1 MKRKS
6 LLLLLTV
13 VFALFTLTI
22 LSSCSIFG
30 PSETVVPPTIDSV
43 EMLKDEPNYTE
54 SREYLYNKDTENPM
68 AIFAGKSFLVSIK
81 YNNPK
86 KYAISYVT
94 VNNEKVM
101 PSQFAAGSS
110 KTNTIIKITVPAN
123 ATKGDEMT
131 FNIKN
136 IFYNT
141 GSETK
146 KMKFGEDLDM
156 NFTVKVSPSYYLT
169 LNYQNADRR
178 ASSAQP
184 KDEESNP
191 SSIDY
196 GSEMN
201 VGGILD
207 ADYTNDTVGLP
218 TKAGGWIFEGW
229 YTEPNGKGQLVKSTD
244 TYYFWSDVT
253 LYAHYTRLF
262 EYEIVSLDKPITN
275 VVNDKTITYNSGA
288 IITKDNSRGKYPIMN
303 IDDTIVDEKI
313 VTNETTGKETVTSAE
328 YPVVKIANK
337 AFKDVNNIKELTIG
351 KFVKEIGAYA
361 FDNCNALEKAA
372 FNKGSSLKVIG
383 DYAFQGTK
391 KMGIT
396 SSFTL
401 PDAVTYLGNFAFR
414 YSGWKITTNNGINE
428 SVLHVKPT
436 YKFIGAACFFQT
448 GFSQVVFDAGC
459 KFDTQ
464 IGSDEAKEIEKNA
477 GWNEAKTELNR
488 IGANLFGNC
497 ANLIEVKFLSDDGE
511 NNALNIVPDACFDA
525 GNYTVNCIETLTL
538 AEGIEYIGNNAF
550 NYQAK
555 ITRLEIPATVTEIGK
570 SAFYNCSNATSLTFK
585 EGSMLRILHSR
596 CFGNMKAID
605 RVVIVST
612 DFEKYGNG
620 PFEGCSRLKSIEFPN
635 LNVVDKI
642 PKGFSRA
649 ENKDEV
655 LPQHKFSDLLYGTF
669 ESGSNDSGDG
679 TISTYSLPTRIFC
692 KDTVMESFKQT
703 ILDSK
708 ATYTFNSNGETTATI
723 APASTFRNV
732 VFVHNIGLIK
742 TYVNPGATQ
751 GEESEVSIAL
761 QPIYNI
767 NDKGKDERNKTPIAY
782 SIVYW
787 SVRSKNIVLPDKID
801 GLTKPA
807 PITELAMYALPT
819 SVTTL
824 TVPANITRFEH
835 DALNGC
841 VNLEEVKFLDKNT
854 FEYIGDYAFFGTKIT
869 SFEGGTSLRVIGQ
882 NAFMRC
888 RSLKWIDLSET
899 AIVNETTP
907 SGNNNRKGYLTQFK
921 YEYEVEKGTETDYR
935 NALGDGAFQGC
946 TSLEWAYLPKKLQQ
960 LGTATF
966 TACKQLRTLI
976 IESVIKSTANTQ
988 LDNEA
993 FYYRSLP
1000 TAIFEKETANLMTIY
1015 VPSSQESAHK
1025 IIFKTP
1031 KYALIAAGNVPSHP

>member
-13 VFALFTLTI
+13 VVALFALTI
-22 LSSCSIFG
+22 LSSCDLFG

-54 SREYLYNKDTENPM
+54 SQEYLYNKDTENTM

-94 VNNEKVM
+94 VNNEKIM
-101 PSQFAAGSS
+101 PSQFATGST
-110 KTNTIIKITVPAN
+110 KTNTIIKITVPEN
-123 ATKGDEMT
+123 ATKGEELT
-131 FNIKN
+131 YNIKN

-141 GSETK
+141 GSEIK
-146 KMKFGEDLDM
+146 KIKFSEELDM
-156 NFTVKVSPSYYLT
+156 DFAVKVSPSYNLT
-169 LNYQNADRR
+169 LNYQNADYR
-178 ASSAQP
+178 STSAQP
-184 KDEESNP
+184 KDVIGNP
-191 SSIDY
+191 SSVDY
-196 GSEMN
+196 GADMKVN
-201 VGGILD
+201 GVVD
-207 ADYTNDTVGLP
+207 ADYTNSTVGIP

-244 TYYFWSDVT
+244 TYYFWSDIT
-253 LYAHYTRLF
+253 LYAYYTRLF
-262 EYEIVSLDKPITN
+262 EYEVVTLDKPITN
-275 VVNDKTITYNSGA
+275 VVNNRTYTYNSGV
-288 IITKDNSRGKYPIMN
+288 IITKDNSRGKYPIME

-313 VTNETTGKETVTSAE
+313 ITNATTGKEILTYSE
-328 YPVVKIANK
+328 YPVIKIANK
-337 AFKDVNNIKELTIG
+337 AFQNVNNIKKLTIG
-351 KFVKEIGAYA
+351 KFVEEIGAYA
-361 FDNCNALEKAA
+361 FDNCNGLEEAT
-372 FNKGSSLKVIG
+372 FNKGSCLGVIG

-396 SSFTL
+396 KSFTL
-401 PDAVTYLGNFAFR
+401 PDAVSYLGNFAFR
-414 YSGWKITTNNGINE
+414 YSGWKTTTNSGINE
-428 SVLHVKPT
+428 SVLHIKPT
-436 YKFIGAACFFQT
+436 YKFIGAACFFET

-477 GWNEAKTELNR
+477 GWSEAKTELNR

-497 ANLIEVKFLSDDGE
+497 ANLTEVKFMSDEGE

-538 AEGIEYIGNNAF
+538 AEGIDYIGNKAF
-550 NYQAK
+550 NYQSK
-555 ITRLEIPATVTEIGK
+555 ITRLEIPSTVTEIGR
-570 SAFYNCSNATSLTFK
+570 SAFYNCSNVSSLTFK
-585 EGSMLRILHSR
+585 EGSMLKILHEK

-605 RVVIVST
+605 RVVIVSD

-635 LNVVDKI
+635 LNVVEKI
-642 PKGFSRA
+642 PKGFSRE
-649 ENKDEV
+649 ENSSEV
-655 LPQHKFSDLLYGTF
+655 TAQHKYSDLLFGTF
-669 ESGSNDSGDG
+669 ESGSSDSSDG
-679 TISTYSLPTRIFC
+679 TASTYSLPTRIFC
-692 KDTVMESFKQT
+692 KDTVMESFKQS

-708 ATYTFNSNGETTATI
+708 ATYTFNKAGETTATI
-723 APASTFRNV
+723 APASSFRNV
-732 VFVHNIGLIK
+732 VFVHNINLIK
-742 TYVNPGATQ
+742 TYTNPGATT
-751 GEESEVSIAL
+751 GEDAEVSIAL
-761 QPIYNI
+761 QEIYEGN
-767 NDKGKDERNKTPIAY
+767 NASSKKVVKGY

-787 SVRSKNIVLPDKID
+787 SVRSKNIVLPDSTEGFGI
-801 GLTKPA
+801 TA

-824 TVPANITRFEH
+824 TVPANITRLEH

-841 VNLEEVKFLDKNT
+841 VNLEEVKFTDKNT
-854 FEYIGDYAFFGTKIT
+854 LEYIGDYAFFGTKIT

-888 RSLKWIDLSET
+888 RALKWIDLSET
-899 AIVNETTP
+899 AIVNETTA

-921 YEYEVEKGTETDYR
+921 YDYEVEKGTETDYR

-946 TSLEWAYLPKKLQQ
+946 TSLEWAYLPKNLQQ
-960 LGTATF
+960 IGNATF
-966 TACKQLRTLI
+966 TGCKQLRTLI
-976 IESVIKSTANTQ
+976 IRSHIKSTANTQ

-1015 VPSSQESAHK
+1015 VPSDEESSHK
-1025 IIFKTP
+1025 IIFSTP
-1031 KYALIAAGNVPSHP
+1031 KYALIDAGFPSHP